1 MNREG
6 AVSMQPTTILCNARD
21 AEGRVCGATAEVRQ
35 VHYKYVPH
43 LDRPRGQFEQVLSE
57 THYEIDCPR
66 CGWRTQVE
74 ITELNDPD
82 ERIVRKLH

>member
-1 MNREG
+1 MSKKARAMSREG
-6 AVSMQPTTILCNARD
+6 ATSMQPTTILCD
-21 AEGRVCGATAEVRQ
+21 AHDAQGRVCGATAEVRQ

-43 LDRPRGQFEQVLSE
+43 LDRQRAEFQQVLSE

-74 ITELNDPD
+74 TVDLA
-82 ERIVRKLH
+82 